1 MKRLLRNLCLAL
13 FACHGLVGCAL
24 ILCAIDT
31 NITHQPRFA
40 QVTGREIHASKKLY
54 LFEPEISGTEKM
66 RRFYSL
72 SADRVYYG
80 QKRIAEVPAGHP
92 MRFDKVMRK
101 HDIEATW
108 DTMYGEISLNGRTYP
123 LSLYLGGS
131 VYPDE
136 WRHILFNCFGVRE

>member
-1 MKRLLRNLCLAL
+1 MKRLPKHLCLVL
-13 FACHGLVGCAL
+13 LACHGLAGCAL

-31 NITHQPRFA
+31 NISHQPRFA

-66 RRFYSL
+66 RRYYLL
-72 SADRVYYG
+72 SADKGGNGRKLV
-80 QKRIAEVPAGHP
+80 AEVPAGHP

-101 HDIEATW
+101 HDIEETW

-123 LSLYLGGS
+123 VRLFLGGS
-131 VYPDE
+131 VYPEE